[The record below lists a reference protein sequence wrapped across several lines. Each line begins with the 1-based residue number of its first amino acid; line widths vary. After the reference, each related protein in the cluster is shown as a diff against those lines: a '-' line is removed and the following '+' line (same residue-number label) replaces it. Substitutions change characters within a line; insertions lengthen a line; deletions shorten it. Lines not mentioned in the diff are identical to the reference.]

1 MGFEMGLANV
11 RKRVWENMTENV
23 LLFASSKGG
32 VGKSTVALGLARA
45 LAAEGRRVLLADFD
59 FCSPCLD
66 LLCGVEDHVLY
77 TVSDLAQEKC
87 SVENALLRP
96 YETQELYLLPA
107 VQEDLLPAN
116 GVGRSMSS
124 ELNALLGSA
133 VQKAAEQIQADFVL
147 LDTGAGVSTGLEAA
161 AAIARSAVIVA
172 GHTPASIRAAGR
184 SGQRLQTCGVTD
196 VRLVI
201 NPFDVQGAGVK
212 KSVRHSMLEIMDGT
226 GLLLL
231 GVVPYDYALTL
242 EQEGHG
248 AAGEAA
254 PALRNIARRLLGQT
268 IPLFSGLPKIRKRK
282 RTLFR

>member
-1 MGFEMGLANV
+1 MGFEMGFANV

-96 YETQELYLLPA
+96 CEQELYLLPA
-107 VQEDLLPAN
+107 VQEDLLSAN
-116 GVGRSMSS
+116 GEGRMSS
-124 ELNALLGSA
+124 EQNTLLGSA
-133 VQKAAEQIQADFVL
+133 VQKAAEQMQADFVL
-147 LDTGAGVSTGLEAA
+147 IDTGAGVSTGLEAA
-161 AAIARSAVIVA
+161 AAIAHSAVIVA

-201 NPFDVQGAGVK
+201 NPFDVQGACAK
-212 KSVRHSMLEIMDGT
+212 KKCTPQYAGDHGWNGDPAPWCGALRLCTYAGT
-226 GLLLL
+226 GRAWC
-231 GVVPYDYALTL
+231 GRRSCPCTA
-242 EQEGHG
+242 QHG
-248 AAGEAA
+248 PAASWANGS
-254 PALRNIARRLLGQT
+254 PI
-268 IPLFSGLPKIRKRK
+268 F
-282 RTLFR
+282 RTS

>member
-1 MGFEMGLANV
+1 
-11 RKRVWENMTENV
+11 MTENV

-45 LAAEGRRVLLADFD
+45 LAVEGRRVLLADFD

-66 LLCGVEDHVLY
+66 LLCRVENHVLY

-96 YETQELYLLPA
+96 YDTQELYLLPA
-107 VQEDLLPAN
+107 VQDDLLFAN
-116 GVGRSMSS
+116 DGDHMSS
-124 ELNALLGSA
+124 EQNALLGSA

-147 LDTGAGVSTGLEAA
+147 IDTGAGVSTGLEAA

-184 SGQRLQTCGVTD
+184 SGQRLQTCGITD
-196 VRLVI
+196 MRLVI

-226 GLLLL
+226 GIPLL

-254 PALRNIARRLLGQT
+254 PALQNIARRLLGQT
-268 IPLFSGLPKIRKRK
+268 VPLFSGLPKIRKRK

>member
-1 MGFEMGLANV
+1 MGFEMGFANV

-23 LLFASSKGG
+23 LLFSSSKGG

-96 YETQELYLLPA
+96 CEQELYLLPA
-107 VQEDLLPAN
+107 VQEDLLSAN
-116 GVGRSMSS
+116 GEGRMSS
-124 ELNALLGSA
+124 EQNTLLGSA
-133 VQKAAEQIQADFVL
+133 VQKAAEQMQADFVL
-147 LDTGAGVSTGLEAA
+147 IDTGAGVSTGLEAA
-161 AAIARSAVIVA
+161 AAIAHSAVIVA

-201 NPFDVQGAGVK
+201 NPFDVQGACAK

-226 GLLLL
+226 GIPLL

-254 PALRNIARRLLGQT
+254 PALHNIARRLLGQT
-268 IPLFSGLPKIRKRK
+268 VPLFSGLPKIRKRK